1 MPNILTELLSTCRQ
15 LNGLLKTKD
24 PHHSQIV
31 ESLLNKVEGAVN
43 FTNKDSEAIQ
53 KSILNKTK
61 K

>member
-31 ESLLNKVEGAVN
+31 DSLLNKVDGAM
-43 FTNKDSEAIQ
+43 NKDSNAIQ
-53 KSILNKTK
+53 KLLMNKK
-61 K
+61 QK

>member
-31 ESLLNKVEGAVN
+31 DSLLNKVEGAV
-43 FTNKDSEAIQ
+43 TNTDKDSSAIQ
-53 KSILNKTK
+53 KLLMNKK
-61 K
+61 QK